1 MLVYLILSSTGCPD
15 DKKITDAVL
24 NDDMMPLM
32 YSPEELRACLKN
44 VSLENH
50 LSQILN
56 YPFSKEQLAVLK
68 ENLDQVM
75 PG

>member
-24 NDDMMPLM
+24 NDDMMPLK
-32 YSPEELRACLKN
+32 YTAEELRACLKN

-50 LSQILN
+50 LSQMLD